1 MRKDTVILMGLLLI
15 LPIVLSLGAINA
27 FIPVIIIVILIAAA
41 ASSTRG
47 FNMFAVF
54 GIGTL
59 AGQRIAGRG
68 SFAGRGSYPFRGIL
82 EGHIKPNVKKAKA
95 AKILMEKPPKEGEM
109 AAQITKKKMTPK
121 ERAIRYG
128 RFASPIGAGAAALGM
143 DIGGWATNTVR
154 EGKGKR
160 TSRTELK
167 HARAVQEKMGGYHPE
182 TGKYVE
188 GSVDREVRA
197 YLAYTKLGMTK
208 SAERHRAAA
217 IAQLSRINTIRTGG
231 EQGRVPASSSIGSL
245 MRAGIAGIK
254 GNKEE
259 AKWHIENAKS
269 RYADVLGLTGVA
281 IGGLAYSDK
290 RNIMSM
296 LHEKEEMTRVRMD
309 KETQEAERKEAERI
323 ASIGKGGTFKERV
336 KEGFRKGT
344 QEEDKNL
351 VLIPVDWKIIRI
363 GGKVPLPVPFVRA
376 EDLGGTA
383 VWAGRRIEGMLSPV
397 VWPARKFVQFKEE
410 RKITDQGRSLWERTF
425 EDRPTWLVR
434 NKINEK
440 TGEEEPGAFEAMLEA
455 KRERKHE
462 GEIYDYKVY
471 SDRRL

>member
-217 IAQLSRINTIRTGG
+217 IAQLSRIHLVETGR
-231 EQGRVPASSSIGSL
+231 EQGRVPASSGIGSL

-259 AKWHIENAKS
+259 AKWHIANARSK
-269 RYADVLGLTGVA
+269 YADVLGFTGGVSVGGVA
-281 IGGLAYSDK
+281 GWTE
-290 RNIMSM
+290 R
-296 LHEKEEMTRVRMD
+296 RVVVTERVD
-309 KETQEAERKEAERI
+309 RETQEAERKEAERI

-397 VWPARKFVQFKEE
+397 VWPARKFVQFKKE
-410 RKITDQGRSLWERTF
+410 RKITEQGRSLWERTF

-462 GEIYDYKVY
+462 GEMYDYKVY